1 MTAKGSCRHSVLI
14 SSSHPQQCE
23 FFFDKLANACLLFEV
38 RLWMGAVSNNLPMV
52 SAGKLKENGEIVS
65 TVSAWALCVAVLLL
79 WGVEQSGF
87 PPPVFVC
94 HLDKLSSG

>member
-1 MTAKGSCRHSVLI
+1 
-14 SSSHPQQCE
+14 
-23 FFFDKLANACLLFEV
+23 
-38 RLWMGAVSNNLPMV
+38 MGAVSNNLPMV
-52 SAGKLKENGEIVS
+52 SAGKLKENGEVVS

>member
-1 MTAKGSCRHSVLI
+1 
-14 SSSHPQQCE
+14 
-23 FFFDKLANACLLFEV
+23 
-38 RLWMGAVSNNLPMV
+38 MV

-79 WGVEQSGF
+79 WGVEQRGF
-87 PPPVFVC
+87 PPPPVFVC